1 MTEEQI
7 IEDILDEFDF
17 GKVKQTMEALQW
29 VWHDAEHGVPT
40 IGQMRKRARFLMK
53 ECMRHQEFV
62 TSTGGFYAFKRTYDE
77 QPFYRLLFAVS
88 EWDNYE

>member
-29 VWHDAEHGVPT
+29 VWHDAEHGIPT

-53 ECMRHQEFV
+53 ECMGHQEFV

-77 QPFYRLLFAVS
+77 QPFYRLLFVVS

>member
-17 GKVKQTMEALQW
+17 GRVRQTMEALKW
-29 VWHDAEHGVPT
+29 VWKDTDGCAPT
-40 IGQMRKRARFLMK
+40 IGQMRKQARFLMK
-53 ECMRHQEFV
+53 SCMGHQEF
-62 TSTGGFYAFKRTYDE
+62 TTATGGFYAFKRTYDDL
-77 QPFYRLLFAVS
+77 PYYRLMFVVS